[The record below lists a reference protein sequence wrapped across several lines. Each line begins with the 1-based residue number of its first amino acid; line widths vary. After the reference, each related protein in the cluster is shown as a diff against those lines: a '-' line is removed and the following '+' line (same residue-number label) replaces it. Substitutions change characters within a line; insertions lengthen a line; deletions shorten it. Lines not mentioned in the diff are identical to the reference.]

1 MNPGETPKP
10 IDTNIQ
16 GKLPPLNT
24 QFSAQPLNS
33 GHESAPAPRD
43 FARSSDGA
51 NESQPIGAWLNRNL
65 TWLLLG
71 AAVIGVLTYTMGSQ
85 WVFNALELA
94 VGLGLIIFV
103 HELGHF
109 AVAKLCDVH
118 VQTFS
123 IGFGPALPGCSF
135 RKGETLYK
143 LAIFPLGGYVKMVGE
158 GSESEEGDDD
168 PRSFKNKSVGQRM
181 AIISAGVVMNILMAC
196 VCFIIAYES
205 GVERMAAVIST
216 TDAGSPAWTKGVR
229 TGAVVRKVGDRENPV
244 YEDLMITVVLS
255 DADKKVPFVFQE
267 PGGKPYELLI
277 EPKREEGDYRPAI
290 GVTSASTTK
299 LFSKKAVGEHP
310 TPYLRNSPA
319 AAARELDLGPNDIVL
334 ATTDP
339 DHPEQMLKLMPA
351 MEIQVQQMVL
361 GFFLG
366 QIGHKNWNLGCDLI
380 IDLSI
385 CPSIILDNEP
395 MSASD
400 YRELGKRMLRFA
412 GKPMTMVVQRNRKTR
427 ELDVPAEGFHFEDEV
442 IGTTA
447 DGQSNPFVL
456 KELPVDEFRDPENH
470 GRDYFEYR
478 RRLNRLAG
486 NPVVLQVNRPG
497 DETPH
502 LIFMPQ
508 TFQYTLPGVRMGMGR
523 VTALRD
529 GSACGKAGV
538 QLQDTL
544 QEIELVDKNNPKQRV
559 RFTNAPNKGGDD
571 VEVRALDPARL
582 PSDLHRWA
590 TGRSAVEAKITVLR
604 TKDHEEGAPEVLPP
618 VEWDFSW
625 QDDNEVPLKI
635 RSPMAIPELGIAYQI
650 QTTVEAIAE
659 KSPVREAG
667 LQEGD
672 VIMEVAF
679 QKTAKAGAD
688 PEWAKEPTELWTE
701 QKSDASGDKRKPEA
715 WWAHVSHAMNQMES
729 KKVRVYVKRQE
740 QPIEIDLVPDPEWPS
755 DEMGLVFTPEKRL
768 QKASGLAD
776 AVVMGLRETYE
787 KIYQVYLSMRS
798 VATGRVPFMKNAQG
812 PIGIAVIGFNVAGQD
827 FNAFLLFLGLININL
842 AVVNFLP
849 IPVLDGGHM
858 VFLIYEKIRGKPA
871 SEQVRTYTTFAGLA
885 LILSLMLLVI
895 FLDVKHHV
903 FGL

>member
-1 MNPGETPKP
+1 LDKQPASDRPGDVNPKPGDTPKP

-16 GKLPPLNT
+16 GNLPPLNT
-24 QFSAQPLNS
+24 NISARSPGPVHGS
-33 GHESAPAPRD
+33 TSAPNDSGTADVGPE
-43 FARSSDGA
+43 
-51 NESQPIGAWLNRNL
+51 ESQPLGAWLNRNL

-71 AAVIGVLTYTMGSQ
+71 AALIGVLTYTLGPQ
-85 WVFNALELA
+85 WVFNALELC

-181 AIISAGVVMNILMAC
+181 AIISAGVVMNVLMAC
-196 VCFIIAYES
+196 VCFIVAYES

-216 TDAGSPAWTKGVR
+216 TDAGSPAWKKGVR
-229 TGAVVRKVGDRENPV
+229 TGSVVREVGDRQNPV
-244 YEDLMITVVLS
+244 YEDLMIQVVLS
-255 DADKKVPFVFQE
+255 PEDKSVPFVFEQ
-267 PGGKPYELLI
+267 PDRKTYKLAI
-277 EPKREEGDYRPAI
+277 EAKREEGEMRPAI

-299 LFSKKAVGEHP
+299 LFSKKAVGDHP
-310 TPYLRNSPA
+310 TPFLRNSPA
-319 AAARELDLGPNDIVL
+319 AAARELDLGPNDYVL

-339 DHPEQMLKLMPA
+339 DHPDQMLKLGTEDDRMTA
-351 MEIQVQQMVL
+351 
-361 GFFLG
+361 
-366 QIGHKNWNLGCDLI
+366 N
-380 IDLSI
+380 
-385 CPSIILDNEP
+385 
-395 MSASD
+395 D
-400 YRELGKRMLRFA
+400 YSELGKRLVLLA
-412 GKPMTMVVQRNRKTR
+412 GKPMKVSVRRNGKTE
-427 ELDVPAEGFHFEDEV
+427 ELDVPAEGFQFEDEV

-447 DGQSNPFVL
+447 DGQSNPFAL

-470 GRDYFEYR
+470 GRNYFEYR

-486 NPVVLQVNRPG
+486 NPVVLQVKRQG

-502 LIFMPQ
+502 SIFMPQ
-508 TFQYTLPGVRMGMGR
+508 AFQYTLPGVRMGMGP

-529 GSACGKAGV
+529 GSAGEKAGV
-538 QLQDTL
+538 REQDTL
-544 QEIELVDKNNPKQRV
+544 QEIELFDKNNPKTKV
-559 RFTNAPNKGGDD
+559 RFTNAWANGGVFVEGFAPVRDGLVVAVEWMFACYWLANSD
-571 VEVRALDPARL
+571 VRGIDPVRL
-582 PSDLHRWA
+582 PSDLQRW
-590 TGRSAVEAKITVLR
+590 TRGKSAVQARITVLR
-604 TKDHEEGAPEVLPP
+604 TKDHEEGASETLPA
-618 VEWDFSW
+618 VDWDFSW
-625 QDDNEVPLKI
+625 EDDNEVPLKL

-679 QKTAKAGAD
+679 QDAGKAGAD
-688 PEWAKEPTELWTE
+688 PEWAKKPTKLWTE
-701 QKSDASGDKRKPEA
+701 QKGDASGEKRKPEA
-715 WWAHVSHAMNQMES
+715 WWAHVAHALNQVET

-740 QPIEIDLVPDPEWPS
+740 QPIEIDLAPDPEWPA
-755 DEMGLVFTPEKRL
+755 DETGLIFMPQKRL
-768 QKASGLAD
+768 QKATGLAD
-776 AVVMGLRETYE
+776 AVVMGTRETYE

-798 VATGRVPFMKNAQG
+798 VVTGRVPFMDNAQG
-812 PIGIAVIGFNVAGQD
+812 PIGIAAIGFTVASQD

-903 FGL
+903 LGL